1 MFDMLEKI
9 SNNLELSKKN
19 YTKWG
24 QENRCARCACKQ
36 IKEELKNN

>member
-1 MFDMLEKI
+1 MIDILEKI
-9 SNNLELSKKN
+9 INNLALSKKN

-24 QENRCARCACKQ
+24 GERYGARCACKQ

>member
-1 MFDMLEKI
+1 MIDMLEKI

-24 QENRCARCACKQ
+24 RENGVLDVLVSR
-36 IKEELKNN
+36 